1 MLKKFQNFSFTGH
14 FKIFAVI
21 AIVFVAIGLVGLI
34 LLPFGVQLFN
44 FDIDFVG
51 GTTMQY
57 ELHVPV
63 DATVTSDIADIVKEV
78 SGQPASSVTKAG
90 DSGTQVVI
98 KALELDSETRDAIF
112 DAVAEKYGLQAADN
126 IKSDYVSASVGTDLR
141 NKAIKA
147 TLIAAV
153 LILLYITIRFE
164 FRSGLAAVIALLHD
178 ILVMLS
184 MYIIFQIPFNMNF
197 IAAALTIFG
206 YSINATIVVFDRIR
220 ENKKNML
227 NSKLSFSEVVDKS
240 IHQTLSRSI
249 NTTITTLIV
258 MVLLLILGVSSIR
271 NFAAPICV
279 GVICGCYSS
288 VCISGP
294 VWNMLYGKKGKA
306 APVAKKKATGKA

>member
-1 MLKKFQNFSFTGH
+1 MMNKLKSFSFTGH
-14 FKIFAVI
+14 FKLLGII
-21 AIVFVAIGLVGLI
+21 AILFVSVGLISLI
-34 LLPFGVQLFN
+34 LLPFGVRLFN

-63 DATVTSDIADIVKEV
+63 DQTVTADIADIVKEV
-78 SGQPASSVTKAG
+78 SGQNASSVTKAG

-98 KALELDSETRDAIF
+98 KTLELDSETRDAIF
-112 DAVAEKYGLQAADN
+112 DAVAEKYGLEKTDN
-126 IKSDYVSASVGTDLR
+126 IKSDYVSASVGSDLR
-141 NKAIKA
+141 SKAIKA
-147 TLIAAV
+147 SLIAAA
-153 LILLYITIRFE
+153 LILIYITIRFE
-164 FRSGLAAVIALLHD
+164 FRSGLAAVISLLHD

-184 MYIIFQIPFNMNF
+184 MYVIFRIPFNMNF

-220 ENKKNML
+220 ENKKFMAAN
-227 NSKLSFSEVVDKS
+227 KQTFAEVVDQS
-240 IHQTLSRSI
+240 IHQTMTRSI
-249 NTTITTLIV
+249 NTTITTLVV
-258 MVLLLILGVSSIR
+258 MVLLLIIGVSSIR

-294 VWNMLYGKKGKA
+294 MWNALVSKKEKKNA
-306 APVAKKKATGKA
+306 QPAKKTAKA